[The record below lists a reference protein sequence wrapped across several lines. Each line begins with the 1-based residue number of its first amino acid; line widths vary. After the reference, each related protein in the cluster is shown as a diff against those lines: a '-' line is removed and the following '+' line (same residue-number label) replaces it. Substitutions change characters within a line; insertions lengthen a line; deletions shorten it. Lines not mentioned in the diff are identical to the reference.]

1 MNHHQSQ
8 IQQAVDYGQGLS
20 ISQAYKIPQQQKIV
34 VAVKYL
40 GIPFESGYS
49 IEDAVLLSA
58 KK

>member
-1 MNHHQSQ
+1 M
-8 IQQAVDYGQGLS
+8 QQAVDYGQGLS